1 MHDGKLKKDCPR
13 NTRKTR
19 KGTGKGF
26 PRERDPTTRERAL
39 RIEEEDERDDEHEH
53 ELLP

>member
-1 MHDGKLKKDCPR
+1 LPAKHAKNAKR
-13 NTRKTR
+13 NRE
-19 KGTGKGF
+19 GF